1 MIPRTPAEQ
10 ARFIFTN
17 GRVVKDFVDHK
28 ITDIL
33 AAGGSRSV
41 CRDLSVTQMHVL
53 MHVEKRG
60 KVSITELATLMG
72 VSAASASAMV
82 ERLVEKRALT
92 RAPSAVD
99 RRRMEV
105 RLTPTVQNDFAMVDK
120 ILMAAFEELIAK
132 IGPATTRKWCEVLA
146 CIREVLDAAD
156 APPTSS
162 VAS

>member
-28 ITDIL
+28 IADIL
-33 AAGGSRSV
+33 ASGGSRSV

-60 KVSITELATLMG
+60 KVSISELAALMG
-72 VSAASASAMV
+72 VSAPSASAMV
-82 ERLVEKRALT
+82 ERLVEKGALT
-92 RAPSAVD
+92 RVPSARD

-105 RLTPTVQNDFAMVDK
+105 RIAPIVQGDFEMVDT
-120 ILMAAFEELIAK
+120 ILLAAFEELIAQV
-132 IGPATTRKWCEVLA
+132 GQETTRKWCEVLA
-146 CIREVLDAAD
+146 RVREVLDGEDTTAA
-156 APPTSS
+156 PSLEK
-162 VAS
+162 